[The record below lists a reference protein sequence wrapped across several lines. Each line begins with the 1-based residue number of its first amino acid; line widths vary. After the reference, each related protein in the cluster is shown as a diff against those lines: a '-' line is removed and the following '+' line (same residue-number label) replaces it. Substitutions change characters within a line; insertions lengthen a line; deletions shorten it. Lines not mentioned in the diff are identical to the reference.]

1 MIGAYIYS
9 WCNSVV
15 KLKDSFQMFQL
26 SSLFSWEMLELKK
39 DIHRTLK
46 IHFHHK
52 ISKAQ
57 HSKYFYNPRPSNR
70 LWFGS
75 RILNLNLFFLNQI
88 RLLRKL
94 SVKLSISLSQLVLER
109 GLKRTTLDENSFM
122 TASPLLRAKIVFLV
136 LTRQDHDL
144 SNKTL
149 GDLLPPRAFL

>member
-52 ISKAQ
+52 ISKSQ
-57 HSKYFYNPRPSNR
+57 HSKYFIIQDRPT
-70 LWFGS
+70 GY
-75 RILNLNLFFLNQI
+75 
-88 RLLRKL
+88 
-94 SVKLSISLSQLVLER
+94 
-109 GLKRTTLDENSFM
+109 
-122 TASPLLRAKIVFLV
+122 
-136 LTRQDHDL
+136 DL
-144 SNKTL
+144 AAES
-149 GDLLPPRAFL
+149 